1 MIMLNDNSRI
11 KLVKLYNKSVL
22 IDQFIAF
29 FLMILVSIVLLLTT
43 DILKTQTNFYMSAL
57 LTVVVCLHL
66 FSDILFG
73 GRSLGKRIYKIS
85 ITTVNSKID
94 NGRLSLKQCSYRRL
108 LEIVYNPYYYRD
120 TLEAFTKI
128 EKKTGTA
135 IIVNNKRG

>member
-1 MIMLNDNSRI
+1 MLNDNSRI